1 MAKNNQIVLGGSL
14 LTLKE
19 VVQIAR
25 CHYQVGINRDSREK
39 IHHSRRYVE
48 SLLEEKRVVYGLT
61 TGFGKFS
68 DTYIPSEMGKELQL
82 NLIRSHACGLGEPLP
97 DDVVRAIILLR
108 VNALLHGHSGIRLA
122 VLETMVEMLNK
133 GVTPVIPEQGSLG
146 ASGDLAPLAHLAL
159 VLMGEGEA
167 KYRGEQLSGLE
178 ALARAGI
185 SPVSLEAKEGLAL
198 INGTQVMT
206 AIAALACWDAIQLAN
221 WADCTAA
228 LTADVLRGV
237 KQAFEPETHE
247 IRPHL
252 GQQEVARNMLRL
264 TAGSQLITN
273 QGELRVQDA
282 YSIRC
287 VPQVHGAS
295 RDALQHIHEKLLI
308 EMNSVTDNPLIFA
321 DKDKVI
327 SGGNFHGQPMA
338 LIMDYL
344 AIAVAELA
352 NISERRVE
360 RLVNPQL
367 NGDLPGFLTKRGGMN
382 SGLMIVQYTA
392 ASIVSENKSLAHPAS
407 VDSIPSS
414 ANQEDHVS
422 MGTIAA
428 RKAAS
433 IVNNSY
439 RVIAIE
445 LFCGARA
452 ADYRGSEKL
461 GKGTNRLYTIC
472 RRHVPFIEN
481 DHVMYP
487 YLNKIAD
494 LMKEMEITEEIEQL
508 LQKDLS
514 A

>member
-97 DDVVRAIILLR
+97 DDVVRAVILLR

-273 QGELRVQDA
+273 QG
-282 YSIRC
+282 S
-287 VPQVHGAS
+287 
-295 RDALQHIHEKLLI
+295 
-308 EMNSVTDNPLIFA
+308 
-321 DKDKVI
+321 
-327 SGGNFHGQPMA
+327 
-338 LIMDYL
+338 
-344 AIAVAELA
+344 
-352 NISERRVE
+352 
-360 RLVNPQL
+360 
-367 NGDLPGFLTKRGGMN
+367 
-382 SGLMIVQYTA
+382 
-392 ASIVSENKSLAHPAS
+392 
-407 VDSIPSS
+407 
-414 ANQEDHVS
+414 
-422 MGTIAA
+422 
-428 RKAAS
+428 
-433 IVNNSY
+433 
-439 RVIAIE
+439 
-445 LFCGARA
+445 
-452 ADYRGSEKL
+452 
-461 GKGTNRLYTIC
+461 
-472 RRHVPFIEN
+472 
-481 DHVMYP
+481 
-487 YLNKIAD
+487 
-494 LMKEMEITEEIEQL
+494 
-508 LQKDLS
+508 
-514 A
+514 